1 MWPAP
6 NERKIYVMYGSAD
19 RLSAVK
25 HAPGGA
31 DIDSQKWGRERLR
44 GNHPEPKQPA
54 RGCENVLWVPSCGSM
69 NTIKSKCNMQKGSH
83 TFTFF
88 GDTFLSSIVRPG
100 IWVILTVTCNPD
112 TGKIYLFRF
121 GGVSTTSDFIPTKS
135 LSGRVYNDVW
145 QLKINTHCFSCG
157 NCNGAQFLRL
167 SGLVHR
173 IADID
178 LPTEQ
183 GNISTS

>member
-1 MWPAP
+1 MYVFGEEDYGRPLGPTSSWSSIFSRAPGSSLQKCSNNRRCNVRILPCMWPAP

-19 RLSAVK
+19 RLLAVK

-44 GNHPEPKQPA
+44 GNYPEPKQPA
-54 RGCENVLWVPSCGSM
+54 RGCENVLWVPSCDSM

-100 IWVILTVTCNPD
+100 IWVIL
-112 TGKIYLFRF
+112 
-121 GGVSTTSDFIPTKS
+121 
-135 LSGRVYNDVW
+135 W
-145 QLKINTHCFSCG
+145 
-157 NCNGAQFLRL
+157 
-167 SGLVHR
+167 
-173 IADID
+173 
-178 LPTEQ
+178 
-183 GNISTS
+183 